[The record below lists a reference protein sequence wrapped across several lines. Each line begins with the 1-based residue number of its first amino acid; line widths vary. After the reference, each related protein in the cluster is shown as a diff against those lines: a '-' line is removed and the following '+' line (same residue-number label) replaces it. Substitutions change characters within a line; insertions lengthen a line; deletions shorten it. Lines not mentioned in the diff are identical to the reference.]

1 MQSYSELKPLYLEVF
16 PVISEFG
23 NPQIGDFVQADMF
36 MHELNISIVFVI
48 LVVCCGFLFCFET
61 GFHVF

>member
-1 MQSYSELKPLYLEVF
+1 MQSYSELKPLCLEVF
-16 PVISEFG
+16 PVNWEFG

-36 MHELNISIVFVI
+36 IHELNISIVFI
-48 LVVCCGFLFCFET
+48 FLVVSCGFLFCFET